1 MMISIL
7 IFTASYLI
15 AYPIVYFTVHYFFDV
30 KAKYNLSK
38 AKIILYALT
47 DEESKAIYFTAKDPQ
62 LLKDYKVKF
71 EIRGDHLKIIK
82 LVEE

>member
-1 MMISIL
+1 
-7 IFTASYLI
+7 
-15 AYPIVYFTVHYFFDV
+15 V
-30 KAKYNLSK
+30 KAEYNWSK

-62 LLKDYKVKF
+62 LLEDYKVKF